1 MKRFLTKSCSHGTFM
16 SRPKSF
22 GACIVSSDRG
32 HGNVKVKNIWNFN
45 TFWTSDQTNIRN
57 LNTFRA
63 PDRCAIEKPKE
74 FQYVLI
80 IRSKNI
86 RNLNTLCV
94 VLNIEFQY
102 KTEQIGIRCSG
113 TQKCSQ
119 RFEIDHFCPGNISA
133 IQSLKFFVNPIRE
146 SFVSQLNVRLQI
158 SKFMVPA

>member
-1 MKRFLTKSCSHGTFM
+1 MEFQYFL
-16 SRPKSF
+16 
-22 GACIVSSDRG
+22 
-32 HGNVKVKNIWNFN
+32 NIRSN
-45 TFWTSDQTNIRN
+45 NIRN

-74 FQYVLI
+74 FQYFLI

-86 RNLNTLCV
+86 RNLNSLCV

-102 KTEQIGIRCSG
+102 KTEQNGIRCTGS
-113 TQKCSQ
+113 QKCSQ

-158 SKFMVPA
+158 LKFMVPAQGYVIMSNKKSLFPTSLSSSAWSYRYCNVL

>member
-1 MKRFLTKSCSHGTFM
+1 MR
-16 SRPKSF
+16 R
-22 GACIVSSDRG
+22 I
-32 HGNVKVKNIWNFN
+32 NVRLKNLRNFN
-45 TFWTSDQTNIRN
+45 TFWTSDQKNIRN

-74 FQYVLI
+74 FQYLLI

-94 VLNIEFQY
+94 VLNIEFYY
-102 KTEQIGIRCSG
+102 KTEQIGTRCSG

-146 SFVSQLNVRLQI
+146 SFVSQLNVRYTYETELKLEKWNRRLVWHC
-158 SKFMVPA
+158 SWLEFRYKFRNLWFQHRGQ